1 MAKLTMAKAA
11 ANNGRPTMERKLT
24 PTEILQIQESRKE
37 NMGYSQEWPRQ
48 KLRIADLKPD
58 EEFIKESSEHEYK
71 YFILLMIPL
80 VVTAAFVLVNKNGL
94 YEDFLVFLE
103 SILSDI

>member
-1 MAKLTMAKAA
+1 MAKLTMATSADFKPRAK
-11 ANNGRPTMERKLT
+11 KLT
-24 PTEILQIQESRKE
+24 QTEIAQIKESRTE

-48 KLRIADLKPD
+48 KLSIADLKPD
-58 EEFIKESSEHEYK
+58 EAFIKENSEHEYK

-80 VVTAAFVLVNKNGL
+80 VITATFVLVPRNGL
-94 YEDFLVFLE
+94 LDDFLVFLE